1 MVNGCVI
8 NSRVANKTFF
18 RCNSIVSNCSYKC
31 SYSPIYSQL
40 GATICSMLKIQLIS
54 VDFTVLP
61 LSTLS
66 SCLFLPAYLSFL
78 LAFLHGFADLLGALC
93 SGQSFA
99 WHFNDNPVLKFLLY
113 HEHDEDQER
122 GGQAVGGGAWHTG
135 DSRTNNNKE
144 QRSAR
149 IAALISIKYTECIK
163 TKMSSRTNFANAFF
177 DKVLARTLPP
187 FPTDPLSP
195 LPPAPCS
202 MVRATLDSY
211 LLYFNDFT

>member
-1 MVNGCVI
+1 MMRTKREG
-8 NSRVANKTFF
+8 
-18 RCNSIVSNCSYKC
+18 
-31 SYSPIYSQL
+31 
-40 GATICSMLKIQLIS
+40 
-54 VDFTVLP
+54 
-61 LSTLS
+61 
-66 SCLFLPAYLSFL
+66 
-78 LAFLHGFADLLGALC
+78 
-93 SGQSFA
+93 
-99 WHFNDNPVLKFLLY
+99 
-113 HEHDEDQER
+113 
-122 GGQAVGGGAWHTG
+122 AVGGVAWRTG

-177 DKVLARTLPP
+177 DKVLARSLPP
-187 FPTDPLSP
+187 SDPLSP